1 MRMMNMFQQ
10 QNNQSLAEMN
20 NAHLLAL
27 AQQGNASLS
36 HAALMEQTTAQAAM
50 REAST
55 NANIEVPKV
64 NFYPSRHPD
73 PNKARRKDIK
83 QAYKLLT
90 PAKRSIVNP
99 VRWLFGRKY
108 AYNKQ
113 TNVCVV
119 DGCDCAALIQHD
131 NLYAKISDEDSG
143 RSLWEMY
150 WQNPVTGQPEAFVA
164 REKVTSGQKMRGTYC
179 PEHMHLYHLLC
190 KWEAEEEKINQANPK
205 RLRDRV
211 KKGVSIVTV
220 PVAAVAKKDPT
231 PAMLQKYEPFF
242 AELEKDARRTNGIN
256 IIYYTNPVTKEN
268 DITTVVFDLRIFKQE
283 IALMN
288 QPTPAFQ
295 SILEQ
300 QVNQV
305 VQQNPHL
312 EETVGVG
319 E

>member
-50 REAST
+50 REASA

-99 VRWLFGRKY
+99 VRWIFGRKY

-131 NLYAKISDEDSG
+131 NLYAKISDED
-143 RSLWEMY
+143 
-150 WQNPVTGQPEAFVA
+150 
-164 REKVTSGQKMRGTYC
+164 
-179 PEHMHLYHLLC
+179 
-190 KWEAEEEKINQANPK
+190 
-205 RLRDRV
+205 
-211 KKGVSIVTV
+211 
-220 PVAAVAKKDPT
+220 
-231 PAMLQKYEPFF
+231 
-242 AELEKDARRTNGIN
+242 RT
-256 IIYYTNPVTKEN
+256 T
-268 DITTVVFDLRIFKQE
+268 
-283 IALMN
+283 
-288 QPTPAFQ
+288 
-295 SILEQ
+295 
-300 QVNQV
+300 
-305 VQQNPHL
+305 
-312 EETVGVG
+312 
-319 E
+319 